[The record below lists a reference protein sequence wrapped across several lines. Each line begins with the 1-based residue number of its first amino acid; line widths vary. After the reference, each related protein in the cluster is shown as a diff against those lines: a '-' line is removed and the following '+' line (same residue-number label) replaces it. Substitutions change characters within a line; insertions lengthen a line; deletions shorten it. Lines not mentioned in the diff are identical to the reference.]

1 MEGFEDGMEITLLR
15 ESGWLSSGL
24 AKEASTLQMVAERAQ
39 VSPATVSRILNGSA
53 RVSDRKRVAVQK
65 AIDELD
71 FKPNPT
77 ARSLAGGRTMTIG
90 VLTQYIDSPFYGAA
104 IRGIEDVLTGTGYAP
119 IVTSGSWDPALE
131 RDRIKSLIDRTV
143 DGLIVLT
150 SQLSDEDLLEIARRV
165 PLAVTGRTLRG
176 ENLTSINFDNF
187 KSGQLAVQHLWN
199 LGHTQLAVI
208 LGATGHGD
216 SDLRYQGI
224 LQELEARNIDIDPS
238 LVGVGDYH
246 ESGGHRA
253 MKQIISA
260 GRLFSGVIALNDQ
273 MAFGAMLAMSQ
284 AGLRVPED
292 VSIVGMDN
300 ISHSAFT
307 TPPLSSVSQ
316 PIYEI
321 GRATAGTLLGAL
333 TQRNRTNSSSQPG
346 YFGPKLV
353 ARNSTKRL
361 FR

>member
-1 MEGFEDGMEITLLR
+1 MDELENTMDGSQADLNYFRDHVEGPETLH
-15 ESGWLSSGL
+15 
-24 AKEASTLQMVAERAQ
+24 MVAERAQ
-39 VSPATVSRILNGSA
+39 VSPSTVSRILNGTA
-53 RVSDRKRVAVQK
+53 RVSEKKRIAVEK
-65 AIDELD
+65 AISDLG
-71 FKPNPT
+71 FRPNPT
-77 ARSLAGGRTMTIG
+77 ARSLAGGKTMTIG

-104 IRGIEDVLTGTGYAP
+104 SRGIEDVLTEFGYAP
-119 IVTSGSWDPALE
+119 IVTSGSWNPALE
-131 RDRIKSLIDRTV
+131 RDRIKSLLDRKV

-150 SQLSDEDLLEIARRV
+150 SQLSDKDLLDISRRV
-165 PLAVTGRTLRG
+165 PLVVTGRNLRG

-187 KSGQLAVQHLWN
+187 KSGQLAAQHLLN

-208 LGATGHGD
+208 LGALNHAD

-224 LQELEARNIDIDPS
+224 LQELEARNVDIDPS
-238 LVGVGDYH
+238 LVVVGDYH

-260 GRLFSGVIALNDQ
+260 GKPFSGVIALNDQ

-300 ISHSAFT
+300 IAHSAFT

-321 GRATAGTLLGAL
+321 GRATARSLLGAMA
-333 TQRNRTNSSSQPG
+333 QRNWTESPSQSG
-346 YFGPKLV
+346 YLGPELL
-353 ARNSTKRL
+353 ARNSTRRL

>member
-1 MEGFEDGMEITLLR
+1 MDGSDVDLDNLGGHGKDT
-15 ESGWLSSGL
+15 
-24 AKEASTLQMVAERAQ
+24 ATLQMVAERAQ
-39 VSPATVSRILNGSA
+39 VSPSTVSRILNGTA
-53 RVSDRKRVAVQK
+53 RVSNEKRAAVEK
-65 AIDELD
+65 AIADLE
-71 FKPNPT
+71 FRPNPT
-77 ARSLAGGRTMTIG
+77 ARSLAGGKTMSVG

-104 IRGIEDVLTGTGYAP
+104 IRGIEDALTEVGYTP
-119 IVTSGSWDPALE
+119 IVTSGSWDPKLE
-131 RDRIKSLIDRTV
+131 RERIKSLLDRKV

-150 SQLSDEDLLEIARRV
+150 SQLSDGDLIDISRRV
-165 PLAVTGRTLRG
+165 PLVVTGKTLRG
-176 ENLTSINFDNF
+176 ENLTSISFDNF
-187 KSGQLAVQHLWN
+187 KSGQLAAQHLLN

-208 LGATGHGD
+208 LGAMGHGD
-216 SDLRYQGI
+216 SELRYQGI
-224 LQELEARNIDIDPS
+224 LQGLEARNIDVDPS
-238 LVGVGDYH
+238 LVVVGDYH

-260 GRLFSGVIALNDQ
+260 GKPFSGVIALNDQ

-300 ISHSAFT
+300 IAHSAFT

-321 GRATAGTLLGAL
+321 GRATAESLLVGL
-333 TQRNRTNSSSQPG
+333 TRRSWTSSTTEPR
-346 YFGPKLV
+346 YLGPELLV
-353 ARNSTKRL
+353 RNSTRRL

>member
-1 MEGFEDGMEITLLR
+1 METTLRR
-15 ESGWLSSGL
+15 EPGWLSNDL
-24 AKEASTLQMVAERAQ
+24 ANEAPTLQMVAELAQ
-39 VSPATVSRILNGSA
+39 VSPATVSRILNGTA
-53 RVSDRKRVAVQK
+53 RVSDKKRVAVEK
-65 AIDELD
+65 AIDELG

-104 IRGIEDVLTGTGYAP
+104 IRGIEDALTGAGYAS

-131 RDRIKSLIDRTV
+131 RDRIKSLLERRV

-150 SQLSDEDLLEIARRV
+150 SQLSDEDLLEISRCV
-165 PLAVTGRTLRG
+165 PLAVTGRNLRG
-176 ENLTSINFDNF
+176 ENLSSINFDNF
-187 KSGQLAVQHLWN
+187 KSGQLAAQHLLN
-199 LGHTQLAVI
+199 LGHNQLAVI
-208 LGATGHGD
+208 LGAVGHGD

-224 LQELEARNIDIDPS
+224 LQELEARGIDIDPR
-238 LVGVGDYH
+238 LVVVGDYH

-260 GRLFSGVIALNDQ
+260 GKPFSGVIALNDQ

-300 ISHSAFT
+300 IAHSAFT

-333 TQRNRTNSSSQPG
+333 VHRNWTESSSQSD
-346 YFGPKLV
+346 YLGPELL
-353 ARNSTKRL
+353 ARNSTRRL